1 MDFVQSVPN
10 MKEMEAGYNE
20 AEFLAYWVTDADSQG
35 QGDELVEHSYSS
47 ALAKENQKE
56 LEE

>member
-1 MDFVQSVPN
+1 MQSVCPN

-56 LEE
+56 LGE